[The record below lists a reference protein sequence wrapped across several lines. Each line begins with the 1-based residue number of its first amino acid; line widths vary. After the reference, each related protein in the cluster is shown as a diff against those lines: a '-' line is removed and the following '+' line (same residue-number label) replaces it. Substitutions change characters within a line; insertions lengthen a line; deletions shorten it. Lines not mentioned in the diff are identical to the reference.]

1 MDGLFSALIESFKR
15 QGALFL
21 FLLIVIFYLY
31 RVVEENRGRDLKR
44 IEQLETKIDEIQ
56 DKYSEYVK
64 TDNKLM
70 LEVITKNNE
79 LLEQNL
85 KKR

>member
-1 MDGLFSALIESFKR
+1 MDGLFSTLVESFKR

-44 IEQLETKIDEIQ
+44 IEQLETKIDEMQ
-56 DKYSEYVK
+56 EKYSNYVK
-64 TDNKLM
+64 NDNKIM